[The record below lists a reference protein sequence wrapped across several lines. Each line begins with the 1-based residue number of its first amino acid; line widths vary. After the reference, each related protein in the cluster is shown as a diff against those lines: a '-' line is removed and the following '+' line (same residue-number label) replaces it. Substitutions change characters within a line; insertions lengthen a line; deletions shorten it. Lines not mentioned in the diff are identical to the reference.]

1 MFRPLGPFLTSLP
14 VVLALAVPAAHAQSS
29 AATQNSSL
37 PDLFGLFRSDNDTR
51 GEVRQAQVQPSM
63 GGSSRI
69 EAEGLPPPGLAP
81 SNMPSANGLPPA
93 SDGPAPAPIGNQF
106 GHQFGNQAPAQ
117 R

>member
-69 EAEGLPPPGLAP
+69 ESAGLPPPGLAP
-81 SNMPSANGLPPA
+81 SNMPSAFGLSSVFVGSVLA
-93 SDGPAPAPIGNQF
+93 LF
-106 GHQFGNQAPAQ
+106 GFL
-117 R
+117 